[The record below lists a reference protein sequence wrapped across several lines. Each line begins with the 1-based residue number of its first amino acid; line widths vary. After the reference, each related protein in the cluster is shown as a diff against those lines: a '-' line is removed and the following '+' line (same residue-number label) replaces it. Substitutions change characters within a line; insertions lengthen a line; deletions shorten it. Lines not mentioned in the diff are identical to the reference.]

1 MRKGSVL
8 LSLTFLLALVAL
20 TACAPSVTT
29 KTSSGLEGDNSYASY
44 NGPRAKVVVA
54 DFTCPVARCPSG
66 VSDSISELLVTAMI
80 NTNHFILYDR
90 SVLAQIQQE
99 AYLGGKPLNLQGAE
113 LLVVGSITSFE
124 PDAGGTRGGGGGFL
138 GGVLGA
144 LGGGQKR
151 SYVAVDM
158 RLVDAQSGA
167 IVSAF
172 RVEGEA
178 TDVDYGGILGFLVP
192 SAALGGSLRQYEKT
206 PMGKALAVMTSK
218 AVEEII
224 KRTPRSY
231 FKYAP
236 DGKPYQQP

>member
-1 MRKGSVL
+1 MRKGLGLLGVVL
-8 LSLTFLLALVAL
+8 LAVLA
-20 TACAPSVTT
+20 ACAPSVTT
-29 KTSSGLEGDNSYASY
+29 KTSSGLEGENPYANY
-44 NGPRAKVVVA
+44 TGPRAKAVVA
-54 DFTCPVARCPSG
+54 NFICAAAQCPPG
-66 VSDSISELLVTAMI
+66 VGASISELLMTALI

-113 LLVVGSITSFE
+113 LLVVGSITAFE
-124 PDAGGTRGGGGGFL
+124 PDAGGTRGGGGGIL
-138 GGVLGA
+138 GGLLGA
-144 LGGGQKR
+144 FGGGQKR

-158 RLVDAQSGA
+158 RIVDAQSGA

-178 TDVDYGGILGFLVP
+178 TDVDYGGLLGILGP
-192 SAALGGSLRQYEKT
+192 GAALGGELKQYEKT

>member
-1 MRKGSVL
+1 MRRGFALLGTVL
-8 LSLTFLLALVAL
+8 LAAL

-29 KTSSGLEGDNSYASY
+29 RASSGLEGENPYANY
-44 NGPRAKVVVA
+44 TGPRAKAVVA
-54 DFTCPVARCPSG
+54 NFICASAQCPSG
-66 VSDSISELLVTAMI
+66 AGAGISELLMTALI
-80 NTNHFILYDR
+80 NTNHFIVYDR

-113 LLVVGSITSFE
+113 LLVVGSITAFE
-124 PDAGGTRGGGGGFL
+124 PDAGGTRWGGGGIL
-138 GGVLGA
+138 GGLLGA
-144 LGGGQKR
+144 FGADQKR

-158 RLVDAQSGA
+158 RIVDAQSGA

-178 TDVDYGGILGFLVP
+178 TDVDYGGVLGVLVP
-192 SAALGGSLRQYEKT
+192 GAAFGGGLKQYEKT
-206 PMGKALAVMTSK
+206 PMGKALAVMVSN
-218 AVEEII
+218 AVKEII
-224 KRTPRSY
+224 NRTPRSY